1 MARGKADIKTRLKRQ
16 EEKILKMSEQL
27 EKEKETY
34 KQLQEEERREAVKK
48 ITEAF
53 LRSKRSVDEVLD
65 FLKGKAELSIRQDRG
80 EQHIAQWRFP
90 GRIRWTGCASL
101 FWNHIILSMSIFMNF
116 VWIIECTANTVI
128 SMSRRMVVR
137 QRT

>member
-34 KQLQEEERREAVKK
+34 KQLQEEERRESVKK

-53 LRSKRSVDEVLD
+53 LKSKRSVDEVLD
-65 FLKGKAELSIRQDRG
+65 FLKGKADL
-80 EQHIAQWRFP
+80 
-90 GRIRWTGCASL
+90 
-101 FWNHIILSMSIFMNF
+101 
-116 VWIIECTANTVI
+116 
-128 SMSRRMVVR
+128 
-137 QRT
+137 

>member
-34 KQLQEEERREAVKK
+34 KQLQEEERQEAVKK

-53 LRSKRSVDEVLD
+53 LKSKRSVDEVLD
-65 FLKGKAELSIRQDRG
+65 FLKGKADL
-80 EQHIAQWRFP
+80 
-90 GRIRWTGCASL
+90 
-101 FWNHIILSMSIFMNF
+101 
-116 VWIIECTANTVI
+116 
-128 SMSRRMVVR
+128 
-137 QRT
+137 

>member
-1 MARGKADIKTRLKRQ
+1 MARGKADIKNRLKRQ
-16 EEKILKMSEQL
+16 EEKIIKMSEQL

-65 FLKGKAELSIRQDRG
+65 FLKGKAEL
-80 EQHIAQWRFP
+80 
-90 GRIRWTGCASL
+90 
-101 FWNHIILSMSIFMNF
+101 
-116 VWIIECTANTVI
+116 
-128 SMSRRMVVR
+128 
-137 QRT
+137 

>member
-34 KQLQEEERREAVKK
+34 KQLQEEERREAVNK

-65 FLKGKAELSIRQDRG
+65 FLKGKAEL
-80 EQHIAQWRFP
+80 
-90 GRIRWTGCASL
+90 
-101 FWNHIILSMSIFMNF
+101 
-116 VWIIECTANTVI
+116 
-128 SMSRRMVVR
+128 
-137 QRT
+137 

>member
-34 KQLQEEERREAVKK
+34 KQLQEEERRESVKK

-53 LRSKRSVDEVLD
+53 LKSKRSVDEVLD
-65 FLKGKAELSIRQDRG
+65 YLKGKADL
-80 EQHIAQWRFP
+80 
-90 GRIRWTGCASL
+90 
-101 FWNHIILSMSIFMNF
+101 
-116 VWIIECTANTVI
+116 
-128 SMSRRMVVR
+128 
-137 QRT
+137 

>member
-34 KQLQEEERREAVKK
+34 KQLQEEERRESVKK

-53 LRSKRSVDEVLD
+53 LKSKRSVDEALD
-65 FLKGKAELSIRQDRG
+65 FLKGKADL
-80 EQHIAQWRFP
+80 
-90 GRIRWTGCASL
+90 
-101 FWNHIILSMSIFMNF
+101 
-116 VWIIECTANTVI
+116 
-128 SMSRRMVVR
+128 
-137 QRT
+137 

>member
-53 LRSKRSVDEVLD
+53 LKSKRSVDEVLD
-65 FLKGKAELSIRQDRG
+65 FNLVIPKGTQIETKDGLFISLFFIYISASAIQKHNLSIKTALEISFFCSD
-80 EQHIAQWRFP
+80 I
-90 GRIRWTGCASL
+90 CKVS
-101 FWNHIILSMSIFMNF
+101 SICNADFAFF
-116 VWIIECTANTVI
+116 VSPN
-128 SMSRRMVVR
+128 
-137 QRT
+137 